1 MGALD
6 HAGLLRR
13 ALRCQL
19 RAWATR
25 TSEGV
30 AAIDALVALAIL
42 SATIIMSLKS
52 VETARQAAAL
62 AVETRQADLELRRM
76 LDQPIM
82 SVGMS
87 SGRTALFDW
96 RSAAIPTEASSNPAV
111 RTCRRKI
118 ELVDRTDGRRF
129 RAASLS
135 LCPVIPT

>member
-1 MGALD
+1 
-6 HAGLLRR
+6 
-13 ALRCQL
+13 
-19 RAWATR
+19 
-25 TSEGV
+25 V

-76 LDQPIM
+76 LDQPIT
-82 SVGMS
+82 SVGVS

-96 RSAAIPTEASSNPAV
+96 KSAAIPTGASSNPAV
-111 RTCRRKI
+111 RMCRRKI
-118 ELVDRTDGRRF
+118 EFVNRTDGRRF
-129 RAASLS
+129 RAAGLS